1 MSYLVFCTF
10 DLEDAD
16 WEDYETAYADLE
28 KIGLYKVVV
37 SDQGNDVVVPTT
49 SVIGQFDGQSAKD
62 VRDHIRTRVRSAF
75 KARHFKSEIFVVVG
89 GDWAWAA
96 VKT

>member
-10 DLEDAD
+10 DLEDAN

-28 KIGLYKVVV
+28 RIGLYKVVV

-49 SVIGQFDGQSAKD
+49 SVIGQFDGNSAKD
-62 VRDHIRTRVRSAF
+62 VRDYIRTRVRSAF
-75 KARHFKSEIFVVVG
+75 TARRFKSEVFVVVG
-89 GDWAWAA
+89 GNWAWAA